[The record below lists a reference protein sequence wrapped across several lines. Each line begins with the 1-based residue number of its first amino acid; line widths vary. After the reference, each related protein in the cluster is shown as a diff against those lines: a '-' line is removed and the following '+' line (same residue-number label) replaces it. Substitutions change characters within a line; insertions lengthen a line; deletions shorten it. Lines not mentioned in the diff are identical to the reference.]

1 MNTNMSKLIAIAAL
15 SISSLAAYAGDAE
28 KGKAKSAICAACHGP
43 NGKSVVPIYPHL
55 AGQQE
60 QYLSKQLT
68 AFRDGQRTDPIMA
81 PMAAALSDEDIA
93 DLSAYFASL
102 PAGG

>member
-1 MNTNMSKLIAIAAL
+1 MKSTMSKIFAVAAL
-15 SISSLAAYAGDAE
+15 SVLSASSFAGDAA
-28 KGKAKSAICAACHGP
+28 KGKEKSLTCAACHGL

-60 QYLSKQLT
+60 QYIVKQLT
-68 AFRDGQRTDPIMA
+68 AFRGGQRTDPIMG
-81 PMAAALSDEDIA
+81 PMAGPLSDEDIA
-93 DLSAYFASL
+93 DLAAYFSSL